1 MNFNLKTKLITSFTI
16 IIVITGLCTAIIGTL
31 LISRGVLNQVQDK
44 VKTDLNSAREILNNR
59 INCIE
64 SVVYFATLRNV
75 IKNSIRQEDRKTLK
89 KYLQEIREAGN
100 MDILSATDSK
110 GRVILRSSNPE
121 VFGDSQ
127 AHDQLIKKVL
137 FNRQV
142 VTSPVVF
149 SDSQAHDQ
157 LINKVLS
164 DRQVVTSPVLIRYED
179 LVKEGDEFSRCAHIE
194 LIRSQD
200 SSIVDGE
207 EESSCLMLKTVAP
220 VWGGRGE
227 LLGVL
232 YGGDLINHTN
242 RLVDKIKNIV
252 YRGEKYQDLDMGTA
266 TIFQGD
272 RRISTNVM
280 TNNGYRAIHTRA
292 SREVTERVIQEG
304 SHWIGRAFVVNSWHV
319 NAYEPIR
326 DIDGRIIGMLGLG
339 MLEKKF
345 VDMKRRTL
353 FILFGITLLG
363 MVVALGAANF
373 FSKGIIK
380 PISLLVK
387 ASRQISGGDFSA
399 KVNVETRDELGELE
413 MAFNA
418 MALAL
423 KERDEELRNQTQ
435 RQLMRSEKLAALGRM
450 AAGIAHEINNPLTG
464 VLMYSH
470 LLLDSLPE
478 GEQNWEDAEV
488 IVKETT
494 RCRELI
500 RDLLDFSRETI
511 PHKEQVNINE
521 IINKTISIIEK
532 QVYFE
537 NVEIIKEL
545 SEGLSEIMIDIN
557 QFEQVLINLAL
568 NAVESMSDGGKL
580 ILRTMAGLESTNVII
595 KVIDTGSGI
604 PEENIDKIFDPF
616 FTTKEVGKG
625 TGLGLA
631 VTYGIIQRHGGQISV
646 ESQIGSGTTFTITL
660 PVETS
665 DSGIRA

>member
-1 MNFNLKTKLITSFTI
+1 MKFNLKTKIIASFTI
-16 IIVITGLCTAIIGTL
+16 IIVITGLSTAVVGTL
-31 LISRGVLNQVQDK
+31 LISQGVLNQVQDK

-75 IKNSIRQEDRKTLK
+75 IKNSIIQKDRKKLE

-110 GRVILRSSNPE
+110 GRVILRSRNPD
-121 VFGDSQ
+121 VFG
-127 AHDQLIKKVL
+127 
-137 FNRQV
+137 
-142 VTSPVVF
+142 
-149 SDSQAHDQ
+149 DSQAHDQ
-157 LINKVLS
+157 LINKVLFN
-164 DRQVVTSPVLIRYED
+164 RQVVTSLEVFGDSQAQDQLINKVLFNRRVVTSPVLIRYED

-194 LIRSQD
+194 FIPTHE
-200 SSIVDGE
+200 SSIIDGE
-207 EESSCLMLKTVAP
+207 EEPSCLMLKTVAP
-220 VWGGRGE
+220 VLGGRGE
-227 LLGVL
+227 LIGVL

-252 YRGEKYQDLDMGTA
+252 YRGEKYKGLDMGTA

-272 RRISTNVM
+272 RRVATNVM
-280 TNNGYRAIHTRA
+280 TNNGYRAIDTRA
-292 SREVTERVIQEG
+292 SREVSERVIQER
-304 SHWIGRAFVVNSWHV
+304 SNWIGRAFVVNSWHV
-319 NAYEPIR
+319 NAYEPLR

-345 VDMKRRTL
+345 ADMKRRTL
-353 FILFGITLLG
+353 FILFGITLFG
-363 MVVALGAANF
+363 MIVALGAANF
-373 FSKGIIK
+373 FAKAIIK
-380 PISLLVK
+380 PIRLLVR

-423 KERDEELRNQTQ
+423 KERDEELRKQTQ

-521 IINKTISIIEK
+521 IIKKTISIIEK

-545 SEGLSEIMIDIN
+545 SEGLPEIMIDIN

-580 ILRTMAGLESTNVII
+580 IVRTMALESTSVII

-646 ESQIGSGTTFTITL
+646 ESSIGSGTTFTITL
-660 PVETS
+660 PVETHPARS
-665 DSGIRA
+665 T

>member
-1 MNFNLKTKLITSFTI
+1 MKFNLKTKIIASFTI
-16 IIVITGLCTAIIGTL
+16 IIVITGLSTAIVGTL
-31 LISRGVLNQVQDK
+31 LISQGVLNQVQDK
-44 VKTDLNSAREILNNR
+44 VRTDMNSAREILSNR
-59 INCIE
+59 IHCIE
-64 SVVYFATLRNV
+64 SAVYFATLRNV
-75 IKNSIRQEDRKTLK
+75 IKKSIRQRDRVTLK
-89 KYLQEIREAGN
+89 KYLHEIREAGN
-100 MDILSATDSK
+100 MDILGATDIT
-110 GRVILRSSNPE
+110 GRVILRSRNPD

-127 AHDQLIKKVL
+127 VHDQLIKKVL
-137 FNRQV
+137 LNR
-142 VTSPVVF
+142 
-149 SDSQAHDQ
+149 
-157 LINKVLS
+157 KVL
-164 DRQVVTSPVLIRYED
+164 TSPVLIRYED
-179 LVKEGDEFSRCAHIE
+179 LVKEGDEFSRCAYSDFNRINRQLADPE
-194 LIRSQD
+194 DEASF
-200 SSIVDGE
+200 
-207 EESSCLMLKTVAP
+207 CLMLKTVAP
-220 VWGGRGE
+220 VWGRSGE
-227 LLGVL
+227 LIGIL
-232 YGGDLINHTN
+232 YGGDLINHSN
-242 RLVDKIKNIV
+242 LLVDKIKNIV
-252 YRGEKYQDLDMGTA
+252 YRGEKYKGLDMGTA
-266 TIFQGD
+266 TLFQGD

-280 TNNGYRAIHTRA
+280 TNNGYRAIGTRA
-292 SREVTERVIQEG
+292 SREVTQRVIQEG
-304 SHWIGRAFVVNSWHV
+304 SNWIGRAFVVNSWHV
-319 NAYEPIR
+319 NAYEPLR

-345 VDMKRRTL
+345 VDIKRRTL
-353 FILFGITLLG
+353 FILFGITLFG
-363 MVVALGAANF
+363 MIVALGVANF
-373 FSKGIIK
+373 FAKAIIK

-478 GEQNWEDAEV
+478 GDQNWEDADV

-521 IINKTISIIEK
+521 IIIKTISIIEK

-545 SEGLSEIMIDIN
+545 SEGLPEIMIDIN

-580 ILRTMAGLESTNVII
+580 IVRTMALESTSVII

-646 ESQIGSGTTFTITL
+646 ESSIGSGTTFTITL
-660 PVETS
+660 PVETL
-665 DSGIRA
+665 DSARST